1 MKRKYQKLIQRP
13 NLKQKKVLVE
23 NFGAV
28 KEAYLEIIDENKDL
42 VKQLEC
48 KISTMDNNIVKLQE
62 KVSSFRCKV
71 KKLEKENCMLM
82 EKLSKTEKQR
92 VKKQHA

>member
-13 NLKQKKVLVE
+13 NLKQKKTLVE

-48 KISTMDNNIVKLQE
+48 KISTMDNNTGPRGDK
-62 KVSSFRCKV
+62 KNGCKSQW
-71 KKLEKENCMLM
+71 L
-82 EKLSKTEKQR
+82 
-92 VKKQHA
+92 AY

>member
-1 MKRKYQKLIQRP
+1 M
-13 NLKQKKVLVE
+13 VE

-48 KISTMDNNIVKLQE
+48 KISTMDNNIVKLPRKSVFIQMQSQE
-62 KVSSFRCKV
+62 TGKRKLCVDGKAV
-71 KKLEKENCMLM
+71 K
-82 EKLSKTEKQR
+82 EKQR